1 MRLSRMSLL
10 FCIALV
16 ATLVKSNAN
25 DWPARPVKIIVAY
38 PAGGTVDVVAR
49 ALAQKLGQ
57 SLGQSFYIENRPGGS
72 GNSGADYA
80 AKSAPDGYT
89 LFMAADFQL
98 TISPHL
104 ERNPSFQLKDFAPI
118 SLAADFDVVLSAQPA
133 LGVNNLTELIALA
146 EKQPGT
152 IAYASYGP
160 GSTHGLVMEQLQQ
173 LRNFRLAEI
182 PYRSSGQALP
192 DLLSGRIQ
200 LALLGVPPTLP
211 YLRSHQLKALAVGAT
226 KRIEALPDVPTISE
240 QGFPGFEA
248 SIYACLFAPVGTP
261 PEIVEKLQQDTV
273 RALGAP
279 DLRERFLAAGVTPTG
294 STPAELAARIM
305 KDSARWASIIHT
317 MRTRASQ

>member
-1 MRLSRMSLL
+1 MRLTRMSLL
-10 FCIALV
+10 LCIALV
-16 ATLVKSNAN
+16 ATLAKSNSD
-25 DWPARPVKIIVAY
+25 DWPTRPVKIIVAY

-89 LFMAADFQL
+89 LFMAAADFQL

-104 ERNPSFQLKDFAPI
+104 DSNPPFQLKDFAPI
-118 SLAADFDVVLSAQPA
+118 SLAADFAVVLSAEPA

-173 LRNFRLAEI
+173 LRSFRLAEI

-200 LALLGVPPTLP
+200 IALLGVPPTLP
-211 YLRSHQLKALAVGAT
+211 YLRSHELKALAVGAP
-226 KRIEALPDVPTISE
+226 KRIDALPDVPTISE

-248 SIYACLFAPVGTP
+248 SIYACLFAPAGTP
-261 PEIVEKLQQDTV
+261 PEIVEKLQQESV
-273 RALGAP
+273 
-279 DLRERFLAAGVTPTG
+279 RERFLAVGVTPTG

-305 KDSARWASIIHT
+305 KDSARWASVIHT